1 MMQVLFAI
9 LFLCVLSY
17 ESMAFVAQ
25 SPSASSSSS
34 SRGSSLNAVGR
45 REAFVGMASLLVA
58 GSVVGPQSAEAKYSD
73 YARREQDWE
82 ERSKKGEIKVSN
94 AKELRKQLAEIV
106 PQNSEGSKIFCPNG
120 ASAAVSPLMENKCS
134 DTLMALP
141 SVYGRSND
149 ATGNSIPG
157 FSKGYAWG
165 PGESSSISA
174 STGGFPKY

>member
-1 MMQVLFAI
+1 
-9 LFLCVLSY
+9 
-17 ESMAFVAQ
+17 VAH
-25 SPSASSSSS
+25 ASSF
-34 SRGSSLNAVGR
+34 SREHISYTSLNAIGR
-45 REAFVGMASLLVA
+45 REVFFGMAITMITGTVA
-58 GSVVGPQSAEAKYSD
+58 GPAPAEAKYSD

-82 ERSKKGEIKVSN
+82 DRKKKGEIKVST
-94 AKELRKQLAEIV
+94 AKDLRKQLAEIV

-134 DTLMALP
+134 DTRMAIP

-165 PGESSSISA
+165 PGESSSIST
-174 STGGFPKY
+174 SVGGFPKY

>member
-1 MMQVLFAI
+1 
-9 LFLCVLSY
+9 
-17 ESMAFVAQ
+17 MAFVAR
-25 SPSASSSSS
+25 SSAQHS
-34 SRGSSLNAVGR
+34 GSTSLNAVDR
-45 REAFVGMASLLVA
+45 REAFLDMASALVA
-58 GSVVGPQSAEAKYSD
+58 GTVVVANPRAAEAKYSD
-73 YARREQDWE
+73 YARREKDWD
-82 ERSKKGEIKVSN
+82 ERMSKGEVNVSS
-94 AKELRKQLAEIV
+94 AKDLRRQLAEIV

-165 PGESSSISA
+165 PGESTSISSA
-174 STGGFPKY
+174 VGGFPKY

>member
-1 MMQVLFAI
+1 MQVLFAI

-25 SPSASSSSS
+25 SSSSC
-34 SRGSSLNAVGR
+34 RCTSLNAIGR
-45 REAFVGMASLLVA
+45 REAFFGMASALVA
-58 GSVVGPQSAEAKYSD
+58 GTVVGPQPAEAKYSD

-82 ERSKKGEIKVSN
+82 DRKKKGEIKVSN
-94 AKELRKQLAEIV
+94 AKDLRAQLKEIV

-120 ASAAVSPLMENKCS
+120 ASAAVTPMMENKCS

-149 ATGNSIPG
+149 ITGNSIPG